1 MKNPSQ
7 IIKEIKQTL
16 PPYVQLVAV
25 SKFHP
30 ACMIEEAYAGGHRMF
45 GESHVQELQQKY
57 EVLPKDI
64 EWHFIG
70 HLQTNKVKYIAP
82 YVRLIHAVD
91 THKLLEEINK
101 QAQKCNR
108 IIDCLLELHI
118 AQEETKY
125 GFSADE
131 MYNYVKQGDW
141 RQLENV
147 RICGLMCMASNV
159 EDEAQI
165 ANEFNQAETLFRRL
179 KQEFFAQQDS
189 FSIRVI
195 TLKIDGKLA
204 EMVDKTWTNP
214 FHLVPS
220 TKGAYSFWVKS
231 IPAKESGERAYF
243 NFSIE
248 IEAEGYSES
257 VYLFEVPIMSE
268 DSVRKTLDSTYT
280 LKMKDLVIFKK

>member
-30 ACMIEEAYAGGHRMF
+30 ASMIEEAYAGGHRMF

-131 MYNYVKQGDW
+131 MYNYVKQSEW

-189 FSIRVI
+189 FSIRSWGMSDDYPIAVENGSNMI
-195 TLKIDGKLA
+195 RVGSKIFG
-204 EMVDKTWTNP
+204 P
-214 FHLVPS
+214 
-220 TKGAYSFWVKS
+220 
-231 IPAKESGERAYF
+231 R
-243 NFSIE
+243 
-248 IEAEGYSES
+248 
-257 VYLFEVPIMSE
+257 VY
-268 DSVRKTLDSTYT
+268 
-280 LKMKDLVIFKK
+280 